1 MALKRRKVTLTTRD
15 MTKVICLEC
24 DKKEA
29 TIFEES
35 NPFVGF
41 CSSSCKQDYKHWMI
55 GQVKEPSNYELSKA
69 IEPSVYGL
77 VRSDN
82 IIKKACATDVVIKRR
97 DKSN

>member
-1 MALKRRKVTLTTRD
+1 

-29 TIFEES
+29 TIFEKS
-35 NPFVGF
+35 NPYVGF
-41 CSSSCKQDYKHWMI
+41 CSSSCKQDYKRWMMS
-55 GQVKEPSNYELSKA
+55 QVKEPSDHEQRKP

-82 IIKKACATDVVIKRR
+82 IIKQACAIDVVL
-97 DKSN
+97 KSRNKLKGEKT

>member
-1 MALKRRKVTLTTRD
+1 MKIYIQVGNRD

-35 NPFVGF
+35 NPYVGF
-41 CSSSCKQDYKHWMI
+41 CSLSCKQDYKHWMM
-55 GQVKEPSNYELSKA
+55 GQVKEPSNYELSKP

-82 IIKKACATDVVIKRR
+82 IIKKACAIDVVIKKRN
-97 DKSN
+97 KSN

>member
-1 MALKRRKVTLTTRD
+1 

-35 NPFVGF
+35 NPYVGF
-41 CSSSCKQDYKHWMI
+41 CSSSCKHDYKRWMI
-55 GQVKEPSNYELSKA
+55 SQVKEPSDYELRKP
-69 IEPSVYGL
+69 IEPSVYGF

-82 IIKKACATDVVIKRR
+82 IIKQACAIDVVL
-97 DKSN
+97 KSRNKLKGEKT